1 MALLKDQFSLNIQD
15 GFSFYSV
22 VNAAVLNYYKS
33 SSEGEEGPQL
43 TEEQQKA
50 VDEARQRAEENAE
63 RAQGRRR

>member
-22 VNAAVLNYYKS
+22 VNAAVLNYYKP
-33 SSEGEEGPQL
+33 SSEEEEGPQL
-43 TEEQQKA
+43 TEEQQRA
-50 VDEARQRAEENAE
+50 VDEAKQRAQENAE

>member
-22 VNAAVLNYYKS
+22 VNAAVLKYYKP
-33 SSEGEEGPQL
+33 SSEEEGPQL
-43 TEEQQKA
+43 TEEQQRA
-50 VDEARQRAEENAE
+50 VDEAKQRAQENAE

>member
-22 VNAAVLNYYKS
+22 VNAAVLNYYKP
-33 SSEGEEGPQL
+33 SSEEEGPQL
-43 TEEQQKA
+43 TEEQQRA
-50 VDEARQRAEENAE
+50 VDEAKQRAQENYE